1 MLFGERRHHPPS
13 HGTYFQGVILLDIIL
28 FSCVLVAVCVLGC
41 CVSLLTEQEDKC
53 KVVFGFLSW
62 DIFKGLRCL
71 SLCRSHV
78 TWF

>member
-1 MLFGERRHHPPS
+1 MLLGERRHHPAS
-13 HGTYFQGVILLDIIL
+13 HGTYIQGVILLGIIL
-28 FSCVLVAVCVLGC
+28 FSCVLVAVCVHGC

-53 KVVFGFLSW
+53 KVVFFLSW

-71 SLCRSHV
+71 SLYRSHV